1 LSEAPARQ
9 SIAHNRRARH
19 LYEIVERLEAG
30 IELRGT
36 EVKSC
41 RDGKVTLSDAYVQVM
56 GGEAFLMNAHIAEYA
71 HGNRFNHEPTR
82 SRRLLLHRRQIEKL
96 AEQLRQQGM
105 TAVALEVY
113 FSKGRVKLELGVG
126 RGRSHADKR
135 EHVKD
140 RDAKREIDRVMRRSR

>member
-1 LSEAPARQ
+1 LSEAKARQ

-19 LYEIVERLEAG
+19 LYDILEHLEAG
-30 IELRGT
+30 LELRGT

-41 RDGKVTLSDAYVQVM
+41 REGKVTLTDAYVQVM
-56 GGEAFLMNAHIAEYA
+56 GGEAFLMNAHIAEYG

-82 SRRLLLHRRQIEKL
+82 TRRLLLHRRQIDKL
-96 AEQLRQQGM
+96 SEELKQAGM
-105 TAVALEVY
+105 TAVALELY
-113 FSKGRVKLELGVG
+113 FVSGRVKLDVGIG

-140 RDAKREIDRVMRRSR
+140 REAKREIARVMRRSR